1 MPCLRWLP
9 CRGEAAWAPLYGL
22 TDTELAAHL
31 AAVVR
36 VIAQAQAV
44 LLAAIRE
51 ADSRG
56 LLGSED
62 AAVVR
67 AALDPLAVPLPT
79 GPEGPAPPHPPS
91 TPGGCVGGGLPVP
104 PDLRG
109 ATRPWWGA
117 VSGDRHPPLGTPPTR
132 HRHPRHQGTPHPAAR
147 RLACDAQ
154 LLPAVLGGAG
164 QVLDVGRVRRLITGP
179 LRRALIL
186 RDRGVRSPPV
196 IGRWSGTRPTTSP
209 TGLTGPYQ
217 PGQRRPAVPVPSPGD
232 PLRPLADQTRTRPAS
247 RIHSPGLG

>member
-79 GPEGPAPPHPPS
+79 GPEGPAP
-91 TPGGCVGGGLPVP
+91 
-104 PDLRG
+104 
-109 ATRPWWGA
+109 
-117 VSGDRHPPLGTPPTR
+117 
-132 HRHPRHQGTPHPAAR
+132 
-147 RLACDAQ
+147 
-154 LLPAVLGGAG
+154 
-164 QVLDVGRVRRLITGP
+164 
-179 LRRALIL
+179 
-186 RDRGVRSPPV
+186 
-196 IGRWSGTRPTTSP
+196 
-209 TGLTGPYQ
+209 
-217 PGQRRPAVPVPSPGD
+217 
-232 PLRPLADQTRTRPAS
+232 RTRPQRLADALVEACQ
-247 RIHSPGLG
+247 RLLTFGELPDHGGERPA